1 MNRHPA
7 SLDEFV
13 RSMIRHRELIF
24 RLSGR
29 EFTQRFRGSMLGVAW
44 AVLMPLFTAAV
55 YTFVFS
61 TVFKAR
67 WPGMPDG
74 PFDFAVI
81 YLTGMIVHTIFA
93 ESVARAPGLVIGN
106 ANYVKKVVFPLEIL
120 SAVTVLTALINAS
133 IGISIVILGNFFLN
147 GKIYFTIIMLPL
159 VIAPYLIFV
168 VSLVFFFAAAGVYL
182 RDLSQVVSLMITVT
196 LFLTPIF
203 FPIEAVPE
211 PFRRL
216 IWLNPL
222 TFIVQQARDVT
233 IFGHWPNFAGLL
245 IYALLTLGGLACTFW
260 MFQRLRNGFAD
271 VL

>member
-7 SLDEFV
+7 SLGEFV
-13 RSMIRHRELIF
+13 RSMMRHRELIF
-24 RLSGR
+24 RLSNR
-29 EFTQRFRGSMLGVAW
+29 EFTQRFRGSMLGIAW

-67 WPGMPDG
+67 WPGMPGG

-106 ANYVKKVVFPLEIL
+106 TNYVKKVVFPLEIL
-120 SAVTVLTALINAS
+120 PAVTVLTALVNAS
-133 IGISIVILGNFFLN
+133 IGIAIVIFGNLLLN
-147 GKIYFTIIMLPL
+147 GNIHLTVLLLPV
-159 VIAPYLIFV
+159 VIAPYLIFIT
-168 VSLVFFFAAAGVYL
+168 SLVFFFAATGVYL
-182 RDLSQVVSLMITVT
+182 RDLSQVVSLLITVT

-203 FPIEAVPE
+203 FPIEAVPAS
-211 PFRRL
+211 FQKL

-222 TFIVQQARDVT
+222 TFIVQQVRAVT
-233 IFGHWPNFAGLL
+233 IFGHWPNFTGLL
-245 IYALLTLGGLACTFW
+245 IYTLVTLAGLACTFW

>member
-24 RLSGR
+24 RLSSR

-61 TVFKAR
+61 TVFRAK
-67 WPGMPDG
+67 WPGTPDG

-120 SAVTVLTALINAS
+120 PAVTVLTALVNAS
-133 IGISIVILGNFFLN
+133 IGITIVILGNLFLN
-147 GKIYFTIIMLPL
+147 GKIYFTVLMLPL

-168 VSLVFFFAAAGVYL
+168 ISLVFFFAAAGVYL
-182 RDLSQVVSLMITVT
+182 RDLSQVVSLLITVT

-211 PFRRL
+211 PFRKL

-233 IFGHWPNFAGLL
+233 IFGHWPNFTGLL
-245 IYALLTLGGLACTFW
+245 IYTLVTLVGLACTFW